1 MSLTAIR
8 SRAKICIT
16 LTMAVAGIALSG
28 CDSHPAALTA
38 RPGQAS
44 SGASLAS
51 HANCVPELTV
61 ALADN
66 GATRC
71 VQLYGQ
77 ITVELRLP
85 DGTWYE
91 GETGVRGSSLRSLP
105 TPNPRSWPVYGATSP
120 GTTVISTIQDSCFT
134 GHPCPALPLWS
145 VTIVVA

>member
-8 SRAKICIT
+8 SRTKICT
-16 LTMAVAGIALSG
+16 MLTMVVAGITLSG

-38 RPGQAS
+38 RPGQAA
-44 SGASLAS
+44 SGAALAS

-61 ALADN
+61 DLADN

-77 ITVELRLP
+77 IAVELRLP
-85 DGTWYE
+85 DGTLYE
-91 GETGVRGSSLRSLP
+91 GETGVSGPSLRLLP

-120 GTTVISTIQDSCFT
+120 GTTVISTIQDSCLT
-134 GHPCPALPLWS
+134 DHPCPALPPWS
-145 VTIVVA
+145 VTIVVT